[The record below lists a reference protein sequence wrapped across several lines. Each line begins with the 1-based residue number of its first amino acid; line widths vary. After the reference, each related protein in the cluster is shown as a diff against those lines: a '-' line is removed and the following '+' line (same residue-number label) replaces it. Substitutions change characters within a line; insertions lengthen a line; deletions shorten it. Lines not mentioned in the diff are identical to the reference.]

1 MKNISLKVRL
11 ISTFLVLL
19 IISTGALLL
28 TTQIEYSRQMI
39 DELYDAEFNSLKARS
54 LVLDEGIRLYDELS
68 VQLFSDKDIR
78 QVLQLNEYDAHREYA
93 GNLAMIKD
101 KLKRTTSYM
110 YSSDITSVVLASPYK
125 IYTFFDLGGNI
136 TAYEN
141 DFYHRLKEEKG
152 RLVIFDTDTY
162 PHIRKPNISTFAIGR
177 LIVGDD
183 MNEVGYEVIFV
194 TVDFFERMIRNQDVN
209 AESSYYIVSDD
220 DGMMYSR
227 INGKLKID
235 DAVLTRQMRQND
247 TSYFLTEMN
256 GQNLLVSQYRSAYTG
271 WTHVSV
277 VALNDIILG
286 IKKTIWKSIWIFLF
300 IIAVGIFMIQV
311 IVKSITRPLSDM
323 QDVMMEISE
332 GDISLRVPDY
342 PIPDLRNLS
351 KYFNNMLD
359 KIILLM
365 NENQKKQEEL
375 KQVEFQMLQAQINP
389 HFLYNTLNSVRWLAI
404 FNGQEQIKRQ
414 IDNLTAL
421 LRSAISDTRME
432 VPLKEEIHV
441 LRCYGEIMRL
451 RYYNFKLETDFGE
464 KTENCLVPKF
474 ILQPIVENAVLHGLS
489 DSTDGG
495 WILVRS
501 FRKDNI
507 LTINV
512 EDNGKGM
519 TEGQIEDCMHR
530 DNRNGFNH
538 IGIMNVNQRIRLMY
552 GNEYGITIHSVPG
565 QGTEVIISFPVN
577 EEENSL

>member
-54 LVLDEGIRLYDELS
+54 LILDEGIRQYDELS

-78 QVLQLNEYDAHREYA
+78 QVLRLNAYDAQKEYA
-93 GNLAMIKD
+93 RNLSMIKD

-110 YSSDITSVVLASPYK
+110 YSSDITSVVIASPHK
-125 IYTFFDLGGNI
+125 IYTFFDLGGDI
-136 TAYEN
+136 TSYEN
-141 DFYHRLKEEKG
+141 DFYYRLKEEKG
-152 RLVIFDTDTY
+152 RLVIFDTAAY
-162 PHIRKPNISTFAIGR
+162 PHVRKPNISTFAIGR

-183 MNEVGYEVIFV
+183 MKEVGYEVIFV

-209 AESSYYIVSDD
+209 AESSYYIVADD
-220 DGMMYSR
+220 GGMMYSR
-227 INGKLKID
+227 VNEKLKVD
-235 DAVLTRQMRQND
+235 DAVLTEQIRKND

-256 GQNLLVSQYRSAYTG
+256 GQSLLVSQYHSGYTD

-277 VALNDIILG
+277 IALNDIILG
-286 IKKTIWKSIWIFLF
+286 IKKTIWRSIWIFLF
-300 IIAVGIFMIQV
+300 IITIGIFMIQL

-323 QDVMMEISE
+323 RDVMMQISD

-351 KYFNNMLD
+351 KYFNIMLD
-359 KIILLM
+359 RIILLM

-389 HFLYNTLNSVRWLAI
+389 HFLYNSLNSVRWLAI
-404 FNGQEQIKRQ
+404 FNGQEQIKQQ

-421 LRSAISDTRME
+421 LRSAISDSRME
-432 VPLKEEIHV
+432 VLLKEEMHV

-464 KTENCLVPKF
+464 GTENCLVPKF

-495 WILVRS
+495 CIRVRS
-501 FRKDNI
+501 VKNGRI
-507 LTINV
+507 LTVSV

-530 DNRNGFNH
+530 DNGNRFNH
-538 IGIMNVNQRIRLMY
+538 IGIMNVNQRIQLMY
-552 GNEYGITIHSVPG
+552 GGKYGIAIHSVPG
-565 QGTEVIISFPVN
+565 QGTEVSISFPVK
-577 EEENSL
+577 EEENG